1 MLHSVTGTI
10 HGRKKQAI
18 TIAFGPLALECA
30 VADEGVFQLGSSTT
44 VFTYLHWNQEQGP
57 SLYGF
62 KSEDE
67 RALFLL
73 VTSCNGVGP
82 RLGLAVLA
90 DIGVADFI
98 RAIQQA
104 DDRLLSKVS
113 GIGPK
118 KAEQIIVQLKHKI
131 DDFISSGVAT
141 RADNQDLIDWH
152 TLSDALKALNYSR
165 TEITQAMSY
174 LRSKKSD
181 TPQTFDQLLRH
192 ALSFLSKS
200 VQQ

>member
-1 MLHSVTGTI
+1 MIHSVNGI
-10 HGRKKQAI
+10 IQAQKKQAI
-18 TIAFGPLALECA
+18 TLAVGPLSLELA
-30 VADEGVFQLGSSTT
+30 VADESAFQMGSACT
-44 VFTYLHWNQEQGP
+44 VFTYLHWNQENGP

-62 KSEDE
+62 QKEID

-90 DIGVADFI
+90 DIGVSGFVS
-98 RAIQQA
+98 AIQKG
-104 DDRLLSKVS
+104 DDRILSKVS

-131 DDFISSGVAT
+131 DGFIELGIDLGVE
-141 RADNQDLIDWH
+141 NNDLIDWH
-152 TLSDALKALNYSR
+152 TISDALKALNYSR

-174 LRSKKSD
+174 LRTKKSD
-181 TPQTFDQLLRH
+181 TTQSFDQLLRH